1 MSATPEVREA
11 VARVLNPG
19 AWRLYDRCQAGAFT
33 GMVDDLPAEVRDALA
48 EAGRVTPVAI
58 TAEQREAMGRALAR
72 RMSSAPDLDAP
83 GWLTHVDAMLDASGI
98 EVSR

>member
-1 MSATPEVREA
+1 MTSHATLR
-11 VARVLNPG
+11 
-19 AWRLYDRCQAGAFT
+19 
-33 GMVDDLPAEVRDALA
+33 ALLA
-48 EAGRVTPVAI
+48 PITTREAGRITTHYETCYQWHVGCLAALVSDLLPADAEPTPATI

-72 RMSSAPDLDAP
+72 RMSSAPDADAP